1 MQYHLR
7 SKHPGSDDGGPSQ
20 QTLPYMMAGR
30 RCDARRSE
38 EITQK
43 ICSMVEKH
51 ILPISVVRGDGFQE
65 LLGYVEPNYQIP
77 SRMTITRR
85 LEAGFE
91 ERKK

>member
-1 MQYHLR
+1 
-7 SKHPGSDDGGPSQ
+7 
-20 QTLPYMMAGR
+20 
-30 RCDARRSE
+30 
-38 EITQK
+38 
-43 ICSMVEKH
+43 MVGND
-51 ILPISVVRGDGFQE
+51 ILPISLVTGDGFQE